1 MRTTERHQLKHDKFA
16 ETAAETYSWAVEH
29 RNKIV
34 YGAIV
39 IGVVLVVVLGSMAY
53 VSRRDQ
59 QASNALGAAMNIY
72 DAPLRP
78 ASMPEQPGMVTFT
91 SAADRAKAAHAE
103 FAKIAD
109 EYSRTNSGKVAR
121 YFSGLT
127 AKDMGDIAGAEK
139 ELKEVADSGDQ
150 DLASL
155 AKLALAGLYRDT
167 NKEQQAIDV
176 YKQLI
181 EHPTRAVAKS
191 TAQLQLAEMY
201 QAKQPQEAAK
211 LYEQIRK
218 DDPQSVAAEI
228 AARNMG
234 TLK

>member
-16 ETAAETYSWAVEH
+16 ETAADTYSWAVDH
-29 RNKIV
+29 RDKII
-34 YGAIV
+34 YGAV
-39 IGVVLVVVLGSMAY
+39 IAAVILLIVLGSMAY
-53 VSRRDQ
+53 MSRRDQ
-59 QASNALGAAMNIY
+59 QASNALGKAMEVY

-78 ASMPEQPGMVTFT
+78 AGAPEQPGLTTFT
-91 SAADRAKAAHAE
+91 SASERAKAAHAE

-109 EYSRTNSGKVAR
+109 EYSRTKSGKVAR
-121 YFSGLT
+121 YFSALT
-127 AKDMGDIAGAEK
+127 AKETGDIAGAEQG
-139 ELKEVADSGDQ
+139 LKQVADSADQ

-155 AKLALAGLYRDT
+155 AKLALAGLYRQSG
-167 NKEQQAIDV
+167 KEQQAIDT

-181 EHPTRAVAKS
+181 DRPTAAVAKS
-191 TAQLQLAEMY
+191 TAQLQLAETY

>member
-1 MRTTERHQLKHDKFA
+1 MRTTERHQLKHDRFA

-29 RNKIV
+29 RNKII
-34 YGAIV
+34 YGAIAA
-39 IGVVLVVVLGSMAY
+39 GVVLLIVLGSMAY
-53 VSRRDQ
+53 MSRRDQ
-59 QASNALGAAMNIY
+59 QASNALGKAMETY

-78 ASMPEQPGMVTFT
+78 AGVPEQPGLLTFT

-103 FAKIAD
+103 FAKVAD
-109 EYSRTNSGKVAR
+109 EYSRTKSGKVAR

-127 AKDMGDIAGAEK
+127 AKEMGDVSTAEK
-139 ELKEVADSGDQ
+139 DLKQVTESADEDMS
-150 DLASL
+150 SL
-155 AKLALAGLYRDT
+155 AKLALAGMYRQT
-167 NKEQQAIDV
+167 GKEQQAIDV

-181 EHPTRAVAKS
+181 DRPTRAVAKS

-201 QAKQPQEAAK
+201 QTKQPQEAAK

-218 DDPQSVAAEI
+218 DDPQSIAAEL

-234 TLK
+234 SLK

>member
-1 MRTTERHQLKHDKFA
+1 MRTTERRQLKHDRFA

-29 RNKIV
+29 RNKVI
-34 YGAIV
+34 YGAILAG
-39 IGVVLVVVLGSMAY
+39 IVLLIVFGSMAY
-53 VSRRDQ
+53 MSRRDQ
-59 QASNALGAAMNIY
+59 QASNALGKAMETY

-78 ASMPEQPGMVTFT
+78 AGMPEQPGLVTFT
-91 SAADRAKAAHAE
+91 SAADRAKAAHSE

-109 EYSRTNSGKVAR
+109 EYSRTKSGKVAR

-127 AKDMGDIAGAEK
+127 AKEMGDVTGAEND
-139 ELKEVADSGDQ
+139 LKKVADSSDGDM
-150 DLASL
+150 ASL
-155 AKLALAGLYRDT
+155 AKLALAGLYRQT
-167 NKEQQAIDV
+167 SKEQQAIDL

-181 EHPTRAVAKS
+181 DRPTRVVAKS

-211 LYEQIRK
+211 LYDQIRK
-218 DDPQSVAAEI
+218 DDPQSIAAEI

-234 TLK
+234 ALK

>member
-29 RNKIV
+29 RSKLI
-34 YGAIV
+34 YGAI
-39 IGVVLVVVLGSMAY
+39 IIAAVLVVVLGSMAY
-53 VSRRDQ
+53 MNRRDQ
-59 QASNALGAAMNIY
+59 QASNALGKAMDIY

-78 ASMPEQPGMVTFT
+78 ASMPEQPGLLTFT
-91 SAADRAKAAHAE
+91 SAVDRAKAAHAE
-103 FAKIAD
+103 FAKIAG
-109 EYSRTNSGKVAR
+109 EYSSTKSGKVAR

-127 AKDMGDIAGAEK
+127 AKDMGDTAAAEK
-139 ELKEVADSGDQ
+139 ELKQVADSGDQ

-167 NKEQQAIDV
+167 NKEQQAIDL

-181 EHPTRAVAKS
+181 DRPTRAVAKS

-218 DDPQSVAAEI
+218 DDPQGIAAEI
-228 AARNMG
+228 AARNMAG
-234 TLK
+234 AK

>member
-29 RNKIV
+29 RSKLV
-34 YGAIV
+34 YGSV
-39 IGVVLVVVLGSMAY
+39 ILAVVLAVVLGTIAY
-53 VSRRDQ
+53 TSRQDQ
-59 QASNALGAAMNIY
+59 QASNALGGAMNIY

-78 ASMPEQPGMVTFT
+78 ATMAEQPGMVTFT

-109 EYSRTNSGKVAR
+109 QYSHTKSGKVAR

-127 AKDMGDIAGAEK
+127 AKDMGDIVGAEK
-139 ELKEVADSGDQ
+139 DLKQVADSGDQ

-155 AKLALAGLYRDT
+155 AKLALAGLYRDS
-167 NKEQQAIDV
+167 NKEQQAIDL

-181 EHPTRAVAKS
+181 DHPTRAVAKS

-211 LYEQIRK
+211 LYEQIQK
-218 DDPQSVAAEI
+218 DDPQSIAAEI
-228 AARNMG
+228 AARNTG
-234 TLK
+234 AK